1 MNKVNKAIPLF
12 ATEITSTV
20 QVLVKLKDIVKSH
33 IMNFVEI
40 QKLWL
45 NICNTSSEIQAYT
58 TLV

>member
-1 MNKVNKAIPLF
+1 MEQKQNAIC
-12 ATEITSTV
+12 ITSTV
-20 QVLVKLKDIVKSH
+20 QLLVKLKDIVTSH

-45 NICNTSSEIQAYT
+45 NVCNTSSEIQAYT

>member
-1 MNKVNKAIPLF
+1 MEQKQNAIY
-12 ATEITSTV
+12 ITSTV
-20 QVLVKLKDIVKSH
+20 QLLVKLKDIVTSH

-45 NICNTSSEIQAYT
+45 NICNTSSEIEAYT